1 MNDFT
6 GAKEVR
12 MLDVNRLRML
22 VELSRRGTLS
32 AVADAL
38 SYSKASVS
46 QQLSALE
53 QDVGVP
59 LLRRVGRGVQ
69 FTPQGNVL
77 VAEAIG
83 ILDQLEHA
91 EVAVA
96 ESLTEVTGTVHI
108 AVFQSTAHSLLPG
121 ALNTLR
127 EQHPALRVE
136 VTESDPETG
145 LVGVSSRDFDLILA
159 EQYPG
164 RTRPIHADLDRV
176 VLVHDSIALAR
187 KPGAEE
193 ATDATAAD
201 AAAALWSTRDDPWV
215 LEPAGTASRAWAE
228 QLCRT
233 AGFEPDVRFEVADL
247 TAHVRLIRAGLAVG
261 LLPELVWAGEPPT
274 VALTAL
280 PAEPRREIFSSAR
293 RVSAAAPSIRAVR
306 RALASA
312 ASRNL
317 LD

>member
-1 MNDFT
+1 
-6 GAKEVR
+6 

-53 QDVGVP
+53 RDVGVP

-96 ESLTEVTGTVHI
+96 ESLTEVTGTVRI
-108 AVFQSTAHSLLPG
+108 AVFQSTAHSLLPR
-121 ALNTLR
+121 ALESLKER
-127 EQHPALRVE
+127 HPALRVE
-136 VTESDPETG
+136 VTECDPETG

-164 RTRPIHADLDRV
+164 HTRPIHADLDRV
-176 VLVHDSIALAR
+176 VLAHDAIALAR
-187 KPGAEE
+187 RPG
-193 ATDATAAD
+193 TRPSAD
-201 AAAALWSTRDDPWV
+201 AFAALWSTRTEPWV

-233 AGFEPDVRFEVADL
+233 AGFEPDVRFEIADL
-247 TAHVRLIRAGLAVG
+247 TAHVRLIHAGLAVG
-261 LLPELVWAGEPPT
+261 LLPELVWAGDTPT
-274 VALTAL
+274 VDLAPL
-280 PAEPRREIFSSAR
+280 PHEPRREIFSSAR
-293 RVSAAAPSIRAVR
+293 RVSADAPSIRAVR
-306 RALASA
+306 TALADA
-312 ASRNL
+312 ASHNL
-317 LD
+317 PT

>member
-1 MNDFT
+1 
-6 GAKEVR
+6 

-53 QDVGVP
+53 REVGVP

-108 AVFQSTAHSLLPG
+108 AVFQSAAHSLLPR
-121 ALNTLR
+121 TLDSLR
-127 EQHPALRVE
+127 SEHPALRVE
-136 VTESDPETG
+136 VTECDPETG
-145 LVGVSSRDFDLILA
+145 LVGVSSRDYDLILA

-176 VLVHDSIALAR
+176 VLAHDAIVLAR
-187 KPGAEE
+187 RPG
-193 ATDATAAD
+193 DAPVSD
-201 AAAALWSTRDDPWV
+201 AVDALRATRDEPWV

-247 TAHVRLIRAGLAVG
+247 TAHVRLIHAGLAVG
-261 LLPELVWAGEPPT
+261 LLPELVWAGDTPSVDLAP
-274 VALTAL
+274 L
-280 PAEPRREIFSSAR
+280 PEAPRREIFSSAR

-306 RALASA
+306 AALADA
-312 ASRNL
+312 AAHIL
-317 LD
+317 PD

>member
-1 MNDFT
+1 
-6 GAKEVR
+6 

-38 SYSKASVS
+38 SYSKATVS

-53 QDVGVP
+53 REVGAP

-91 EVAVA
+91 QVAVA
-96 ESLTEVTGTVHI
+96 ESLTEVTGTVRI
-108 AVFQSTAHSLLPG
+108 AVFQTAAHALLPP
-121 ALNTLR
+121 ALLALQA
-127 EQHPALRVE
+127 QHPALRVD
-136 VTESDPETG
+136 VTESDPETS
-145 LVGVSSRDFDLILA
+145 LVGVASRDFDLMLA

-164 RTRPIHADLDRV
+164 RTRPINADLDRV
-176 VLVHDSIALAR
+176 VLTHVAIALAR
-187 KPGAEE
+187 QPGAHQM
-193 ATDATAAD
+193 AD
-201 AAAALWSTRDDPWV
+201 AAAALWATRDDPWV

-233 AGFEPDVRFEVADL
+233 AGFEPDVHFEVADL
-247 TAHVRLIRAGLAVG
+247 TTHVRLIRAGLAVG
-261 LLPELVWAGEPPT
+261 LLPELVWAGDAPT
-274 VALTAL
+274 VDLAPL
-280 PAEPRREIFSSAR
+280 PGAPRREIFSSAR

-306 RALASA
+306 RALADA
-312 ASRNL
+312 ASVIL
-317 LD
+317 PD

>member
-1 MNDFT
+1 
-6 GAKEVR
+6 
-12 MLDVNRLRML
+12 MLDVHRLRLL

-46 QQLSALE
+46 QQLAALE
-53 QDVGVP
+53 RDVGVP

-91 EVAVA
+91 QVAVA
-96 ESLTEVTGTVHI
+96 ESLTEVTGTVRL
-108 AVFQSTAHSLLPG
+108 AVFQSTAHSLLPR
-121 ALNTLR
+121 ALAALGSR
-127 EQHPALRVE
+127 HPALRVE
-136 VTESDPETG
+136 VTERDPESG
-145 LVGVSSRDFDLILA
+145 LVGVSSRDYDLILA

-164 RTRPIHADLDRV
+164 HTRPIHADLDRV
-176 VLVHDSIALAR
+176 VLAHDAIALAR
-187 KPGAEE
+187 RPGASES
-193 ATDATAAD
+193 AD
-201 AAAALWSTRDDPWV
+201 PVAALWATRAEPWV

-233 AGFEPDVRFEVADL
+233 AGFEPDVRFELADL
-247 TAHVRLIRAGLAVG
+247 TAHVRLIHAGLAVG
-261 LLPELVWAGEPPT
+261 LLPELVWAGDTPT
-274 VALTAL
+274 VDLAPL
-280 PAEPRREIFSSAR
+280 PHEPRREIFSSAR
-293 RVSAAAPSIRAVR
+293 RVSADAPSIRAVR
-306 RALASA
+306 AALADA

>member
-1 MNDFT
+1 
-6 GAKEVR
+6 

-38 SYSKASVS
+38 SYSKASIS

-53 QDVGVP
+53 RDVGVP

-77 VAEAIG
+77 VAQAIG

-121 ALNTLR
+121 ALEALAQR
-127 EQHPALRVE
+127 HPALRVQ

-176 VLVHDSIALAR
+176 VLAHDAIALAR
-187 KPGAEE
+187 RPGSAGE
-193 ATDATAAD
+193 AD
-201 AAAALWSTRDDPWV
+201 AVAALWSTRDEPWV

-233 AGFEPDVRFEVADL
+233 AGFEPDVRFEIADL
-247 TAHVRLIRAGLAVG
+247 TAHVRLIHAGLAVG
-261 LLPELVWAGEPPT
+261 LLPELVWAGDTPT
-274 VALTAL
+274 VDLTPL
-280 PAEPRREIFSSAR
+280 PDEPRREIFSSAR
-293 RVSAAAPSIRAVR
+293 RASVDAPSIKAVR
-306 RALASA
+306 RALADA

-317 LD
+317 TE

>member
-1 MNDFT
+1 
-6 GAKEVR
+6 

-53 QDVGVP
+53 RDVGVP

-91 EVAVA
+91 QVAVA
-96 ESLTEVTGTVHI
+96 ESLTEVTGTVRI
-108 AVFQSTAHSLLPG
+108 AVFQSAAHSLLPR
-121 ALNTLR
+121 ALAGLKAD
-127 EQHPALRVE
+127 HPALRVE
-136 VTESDPETG
+136 VTECDPETG

-164 RTRPIHADLDRV
+164 HTRPIHADLDRV
-176 VLVHDSIALAR
+176 QLAHDTIALAR
-187 KPGAEE
+187 HPDSPDE
-193 ATDATAAD
+193 AD
-201 AAAALWSTRDDPWV
+201 AAAALWATRDEPWV

-261 LLPELVWAGEPPT
+261 LLPELVWAGDTPT
-274 VALTAL
+274 VALASLPTA
-280 PAEPRREIFSSAR
+280 PRREIFSSTR
-293 RVSAAAPSIRAVR
+293 RVSVGAPSIRAVR

-312 ASRNL
+312 ADRIL
-317 LD
+317 PD

>member
-1 MNDFT
+1 
-6 GAKEVR
+6 

-38 SYSKASVS
+38 SFSKASVS

-53 QDVGVP
+53 RDVGVP

-91 EVAVA
+91 QVAVA

-121 ALNTLR
+121 ALNALR
-127 EQHPALRVE
+127 EQHAALRVE

-187 KPGAEE
+187 HPGTSEIA
-193 ATDATAAD
+193 DAAAD
-201 AAAALWSTRDDPWV
+201 ATAALWSTRDEPWV

-261 LLPELVWAGEPPT
+261 LLPELVWAGETPT
-274 VALTAL
+274 VALTPL
-280 PAEPRREIFSSAR
+280 PDEPRREIFSSAR

>member
-1 MNDFT
+1 
-6 GAKEVR
+6 

-53 QDVGVP
+53 RDVGVP

-77 VAEAIG
+77 VAQAIG

-108 AVFQSTAHSLLPG
+108 AVFQSTAHSLLPR
-121 ALNTLR
+121 ALDSLKER
-127 EQHPALRVE
+127 HPALRVQ
-136 VTESDPETG
+136 VTERDPESG

-176 VLVHDSIALAR
+176 VLAHDAIALAR
-187 KPGAEE
+187 RPGSAGE
-193 ATDATAAD
+193 TDAV
-201 AAAALWSTRDDPWV
+201 AALWSTRDEPWV
-215 LEPAGTASRAWAE
+215 LEPEGTASRAWAE

-233 AGFEPDVRFEVADL
+233 AGFEPDVRFEIADL
-247 TAHVRLIRAGLAVG
+247 TAHVRLIHAGLAVG
-261 LLPELVWAGEPPT
+261 LLPELVWAGDTPT
-274 VALTAL
+274 VDLTPL
-280 PAEPRREIFSSAR
+280 PDEPRREIFSSAR
-293 RVSAAAPSIRAVR
+293 RVSADAPSITAVR
-306 RALASA
+306 RALADA
-312 ASRNL
+312 ASHNL
-317 LD
+317 TE

>member
-1 MNDFT
+1 
-6 GAKEVR
+6 
-12 MLDVNRLRML
+12 ML

-53 QDVGVP
+53 RDVGVP

-96 ESLTEVTGTVHI
+96 ESLTEVTGTARI
-108 AVFQSTAHSLLPG
+108 AVFQSTAHSLLPR
-121 ALNTLR
+121 ALESLR
-127 EQHPALRVE
+127 ERHPALRVE
-136 VTESDPETG
+136 VTECDPETG

-176 VLVHDSIALAR
+176 VLAHDAIALAR
-187 KPGAEE
+187 RPGAPRH
-193 ATDATAAD
+193 AD
-201 AAAALWSTRDDPWV
+201 ALAELWSTREEPWV

-228 QLCRT
+228 ELCRT
-233 AGFEPDVRFEVADL
+233 AGFEPDVRFEIADL
-247 TAHVRLIRAGLAVG
+247 TAHVRLIHAGLAVG
-261 LLPELVWAGEPPT
+261 LLPELVWAGDTPT
-274 VALTAL
+274 VDLAPL
-280 PAEPRREIFSSAR
+280 PHEPRREIFSSAR
-293 RVSAAAPSIRAVR
+293 KVSAAAPSIRAVR
-306 RALASA
+306 SALADA
-312 ASRNL
+312 ASHNL
-317 LD
+317 PV

>member
-1 MNDFT
+1 
-6 GAKEVR
+6 

-53 QDVGVP
+53 RDVGVP

-77 VAEAIG
+77 VSQAIG

-96 ESLTEVTGTVHI
+96 ESLTEVTGTARI
-108 AVFQSTAHSLLPG
+108 AVFQSTAHSLLPR
-121 ALNTLR
+121 ALESLKER
-127 EQHPALRVE
+127 HPALRVE
-136 VTESDPETG
+136 VTECDPETG

-176 VLVHDSIALAR
+176 MLAHDAIALAR
-187 KPGAEE
+187 HPGAP
-193 ATDATAAD
+193 THAD
-201 AAAALWSTRDDPWV
+201 AVAALWSTREEPWV
-215 LEPAGTASRAWAE
+215 LEPEGTASRAWAE

-233 AGFEPDVRFEVADL
+233 AGFEPDVRFEIADL
-247 TAHVRLIRAGLAVG
+247 TAHVRLIHAGLAVG
-261 LLPELVWAGEPPT
+261 LLPELVWAGDTPT
-274 VALTAL
+274 VDLAPL
-280 PAEPRREIFSSAR
+280 PREPRREIFSSAR

-306 RALASA
+306 NALADA
-312 ASRNL
+312 ASHNL
-317 LD
+317 PA

>member
-1 MNDFT
+1 
-6 GAKEVR
+6 
-12 MLDVNRLRML
+12 ML

-53 QDVGVP
+53 REVGVP

-77 VAEAIG
+77 VTEAIG

-121 ALNTLR
+121 ALNALR

-187 KPGAEE
+187 QPG
-193 ATDATAAD
+193 AAD
-201 AAAALWSTRDDPWV
+201 AEGAEDAVAALWSTRDDPWV

-261 LLPELVWAGEPPT
+261 LLPELVWAGEAPT
-274 VALTAL
+274 VALTPL
-280 PAEPRREIFSSAR
+280 PDEPRREIFSSAR

>member
-1 MNDFT
+1 
-6 GAKEVR
+6 

-22 VELSRRGTLS
+22 VELSRLGTLS

-46 QQLSALE
+46 QQLAALE
-53 QDVGVP
+53 REVGVP

-69 FTPQGNVL
+69 LTPQGTVL
-77 VAEAIG
+77 VGEAVG
-83 ILDQLEHA
+83 ILDRLEQA

-96 ESLTEVTGTVHI
+96 ESLTEVTGTVHL

-121 ALNTLR
+121 ALAALR
-127 EQHPALRVE
+127 AQHPSLRVE

-164 RTRPIHADLDRV
+164 RTRPLHADLDRV
-176 VLVHDSIALAR
+176 VLAHDAIALAR
-187 KPGAEE
+187 RPGSPAE
-193 ATDATAAD
+193 AD
-201 AAAALWSTRDDPWV
+201 AVAALWSTRDEPWV

-261 LLPELVWAGEPPT
+261 LLPELVWAGETPT
-274 VALTAL
+274 VDLSPL
-280 PAEPRREIFSSAR
+280 PDEPRREIFSSAR

-306 RALASA
+306 RALAST

>member
-1 MNDFT
+1 
-6 GAKEVR
+6 

-53 QDVGVP
+53 RDVGVP

-127 EQHPALRVE
+127 DQHPALRVE

-187 KPGAEE
+187 RPGTPETA
-193 ATDATAAD
+193 DATAAD
-201 AAAALWSTRDDPWV
+201 ATAALWSTKDEPWV

-261 LLPELVWAGEPPT
+261 LLPELVWAGETPT
-274 VALTAL
+274 VALTSL
-280 PAEPRREIFSSAR
+280 PDEPRREIFSSAR

>member
-1 MNDFT
+1 
-6 GAKEVR
+6 

-22 VELSRRGTLS
+22 VEFSRLGTLS

-53 QDVGVP
+53 REVGVP

-69 FTPQGNVL
+69 LTPQGVVL
-77 VAEAIG
+77 VGEAVG
-83 ILDQLEHA
+83 ILDRLEQA

-121 ALNTLR
+121 ALAALR
-127 EQHPALRVE
+127 AEHPSLRVE

-176 VLVHDSIALAR
+176 ALAHDAIALAR
-187 KPGAEE
+187 HPGAPA
-193 ATDATAAD
+193 ATDAV
-201 AAAALWSTRDDPWV
+201 AALWATREEPWV

-274 VALTAL
+274 VDLTPL
-280 PAEPRREIFSSAR
+280 PDEPRREIFSSAR

-306 RALASA
+306 RALAST

>member
-1 MNDFT
+1 
-6 GAKEVR
+6 

-53 QDVGVP
+53 RDVGVP

-187 KPGAEE
+187 QPG
-193 ATDATAAD
+193 AAD
-201 AAAALWSTRDDPWV
+201 AEDADAVAALWSTRDEPWV

-261 LLPELVWAGEPPT
+261 LLPELVWAGEAPT

-280 PAEPRREIFSSAR
+280 PEEPRREIFSSAR

>member
-1 MNDFT
+1 
-6 GAKEVR
+6 

-53 QDVGVP
+53 RDVGVP

-69 FTPQGNVL
+69 FTPQGTVL

-121 ALNTLR
+121 ALNALR

-176 VLVHDSIALAR
+176 VLVHDSITLAR
-187 KPGAEE
+187 KPGTRDAE
-193 ATDATAAD
+193 DAV
-201 AAAALWSTRDDPWV
+201 AALWSTRDAPWV

-261 LLPELVWAGEPPT
+261 LLPELVWAGEAPT
-274 VALTAL
+274 VVLTPL
-280 PAEPRREIFSSAR
+280 PDEPRREIFSSAR

>member
-1 MNDFT
+1 
-6 GAKEVR
+6 

-53 QDVGVP
+53 RDVGVP

-77 VAEAIG
+77 VAQAIG

-108 AVFQSTAHSLLPG
+108 AVFQSTAHSLLPR
-121 ALNTLR
+121 ALDALKER
-127 EQHPALRVE
+127 HPALRVQ
-136 VTESDPETG
+136 VTERDPESG

-164 RTRPIHADLDRV
+164 HTRPIHADLDRV
-176 VLVHDSIALAR
+176 VLAHDAIALAR
-187 KPGAEE
+187 RPGTAEE
-193 ATDATAAD
+193 ADAV
-201 AAAALWSTRDDPWV
+201 AALWSTRAEPWV

-233 AGFEPDVRFEVADL
+233 AGFEPDVRFEIADL
-247 TAHVRLIRAGLAVG
+247 TAHVRLIHAGLAVG
-261 LLPELVWAGEPPT
+261 LLPELVWAGDTPT
-274 VALTAL
+274 VDLTPL
-280 PAEPRREIFSSAR
+280 PDEPRREIFSSAR
-293 RVSAAAPSIRAVR
+293 RVSADAPSIKAVR

-312 ASRNL
+312 ADRML
-317 LD
+317 PD

>member
-1 MNDFT
+1 
-6 GAKEVR
+6 

-53 QDVGVP
+53 RDVGVP

-96 ESLTEVTGTVHI
+96 ESLTEVTGTVRI
-108 AVFQSTAHSLLPG
+108 AVFQSTAHSLLPR
-121 ALNTLR
+121 ALASLKVR
-127 EQHPALRVE
+127 HPALRVE
-136 VTESDPETG
+136 VTECDPETG

-176 VLVHDSIALAR
+176 VLAHDAIALAR
-187 KPGAEE
+187 RPGSPAH
-193 ATDATAAD
+193 AD
-201 AAAALWSTRDDPWV
+201 AAAALSSTRDEPWV

-233 AGFEPDVRFEVADL
+233 AGFEPDVRFEIADL
-247 TAHVRLIRAGLAVG
+247 TAHVRLIHAGLAVG
-261 LLPELVWAGEPPT
+261 LLPELVWAGDTPT
-274 VALTAL
+274 VDLAPL
-280 PAEPRREIFSSAR
+280 PHAPRREIFSSAR
-293 RVSAAAPSIRAVR
+293 RVSADAPSIRAVR
-306 RALASA
+306 SALTDA
-312 ASRNL
+312 ASHDL
-317 LD
+317 PI

>member
-1 MNDFT
+1 
-6 GAKEVR
+6 

-53 QDVGVP
+53 RDVGVP

-77 VAEAIG
+77 VGEAIG

-187 KPGAEE
+187 RPATPESAAATATE
-193 ATDATAAD
+193 AT
-201 AAAALWSTRDDPWV
+201 AALWSTRDEPWV

-261 LLPELVWAGEPPT
+261 LLPELVWAGEAPT
-274 VALTAL
+274 VALTPL
-280 PAEPRREIFSSAR
+280 PDEPRREIFSSAR

>member
-1 MNDFT
+1 
-6 GAKEVR
+6 

-38 SYSKASVS
+38 SYSKATVS

-53 QDVGVP
+53 REVGAP

-91 EVAVA
+91 QVAVA
-96 ESLTEVTGTVHI
+96 ESLTEVTGTVRI
-108 AVFQSTAHSLLPG
+108 AVFQTAAHALLPP
-121 ALNTLR
+121 ALLALQS
-127 EQHPALRVE
+127 QHPALRVD
-136 VTESDPETG
+136 VTERDPETS
-145 LVGVSSRDFDLILA
+145 LVGVASREFDLMLA

-164 RTRPIHADLDRV
+164 RTRPINADLDRV
-176 VLVHDSIALAR
+176 VLTHDAIALAR
-187 KPGAEE
+187 QRGARAE
-193 ATDATAAD
+193 TD
-201 AAAALWSTRDDPWV
+201 AAAALWSTRDEPWV
-215 LEPAGTASRAWAE
+215 LEPPGTASRAWAE

-233 AGFEPDVRFEVADL
+233 AGFEPDVHFEVADL
-247 TAHVRLIRAGLAVG
+247 TTHIRLIRAGLAVG
-261 LLPELVWAGEPPT
+261 LLPELVWAGDPPT
-274 VALTAL
+274 VDVVPL
-280 PAEPRREIFSSAR
+280 PDAPRREIFSSAR

-306 RALASA
+306 RALADA
-312 ASRNL
+312 ASVIL
-317 LD
+317 PA

>member
-1 MNDFT
+1 
-6 GAKEVR
+6 

-53 QDVGVP
+53 RDVGVP

-96 ESLTEVTGTVHI
+96 ESLTEVTGTVRI
-108 AVFQSTAHSLLPG
+108 AVFQSTAHSLLPR
-121 ALNTLR
+121 ALEALKDR
-127 EQHPALRVE
+127 HPALRVE
-136 VTESDPETG
+136 VTECDPETG

-176 VLVHDSIALAR
+176 VLAHDAIALAR
-187 KPGAEE
+187 RP
-193 ATDATAAD
+193 DAPALPD
-201 AAAALWSTRDDPWV
+201 AVAALWSTREEPWV

-233 AGFEPDVRFEVADL
+233 AGFEPDVRFEIADL
-247 TAHVRLIRAGLAVG
+247 TAHVRLIHAGLAVG
-261 LLPELVWAGEPPT
+261 LLPELVWAGDTPT
-274 VALTAL
+274 VDLAPL
-280 PAEPRREIFSSAR
+280 PQEPRREIFSSAR
-293 RVSAAAPSIRAVR
+293 RVSADAPSIRAVR
-306 RALASA
+306 SALADA
-312 ASRNL
+312 ASHDL
-317 LD
+317 PV

>member
-1 MNDFT
+1 
-6 GAKEVR
+6 
-12 MLDVNRLRML
+12 MLDAHRLRLL

-46 QQLSALE
+46 QQLAALE
-53 QDVGVP
+53 RDVGVP

-91 EVAVA
+91 QVAVA
-96 ESLTEVTGTVHI
+96 ESLTEVTGIVRL
-108 AVFQSTAHSLLPG
+108 AVFQSTAHSLLPR
-121 ALNTLR
+121 ALAALGER
-127 EQHPALRVE
+127 HPALRVE
-136 VTESDPETG
+136 VTERDPESG
-145 LVGVSSRDFDLILA
+145 LVGVSSRDYDLILA

-176 VLVHDSIALAR
+176 VLAHDAIALAR
-187 KPGAEE
+187 HPGA
-193 ATDATAAD
+193 AGAAD
-201 AAAALWSTRDDPWV
+201 PVAALWATRAEPWV

-233 AGFEPDVRFEVADL
+233 AGFEPDVRFELADL
-247 TAHVRLIRAGLAVG
+247 TAHVRLIHAGLAVG
-261 LLPELVWAGEPPT
+261 LLPELVWAGDTPT
-274 VALTAL
+274 VDLSPL
-280 PAEPRREIFSSAR
+280 PQEPRREIFSSAR
-293 RVSAAAPSIRAVR
+293 RVSADAPSIRAVR
-306 RALASA
+306 AALADA

>member
-1 MNDFT
+1 
-6 GAKEVR
+6 

-22 VELSRRGTLS
+22 VELSRLGTLS

-46 QQLSALE
+46 QQLAALE
-53 QDVGVP
+53 REVGVP

-69 FTPQGNVL
+69 LTPQGTVL
-77 VAEAIG
+77 VGEAVG
-83 ILDQLEHA
+83 ILDRLEQA

-96 ESLTEVTGTVHI
+96 ESLTEVTGTVHL

-121 ALNTLR
+121 ALAALR
-127 EQHPALRVE
+127 AQHPSLRVE

-164 RTRPIHADLDRV
+164 RTRPLHADLDRV
-176 VLVHDSIALAR
+176 VLAHDTIALAR
-187 KPGAEE
+187 RPGSPAE
-193 ATDATAAD
+193 AD
-201 AAAALWSTRDDPWV
+201 AVAALWSTRDEPWV

-261 LLPELVWAGEPPT
+261 LLPELVWAGETPT
-274 VALTAL
+274 VDLSPL
-280 PAEPRREIFSSAR
+280 PDEPRREIFSSAR

-306 RALASA
+306 RALAST

>member
-1 MNDFT
+1 M
-6 GAKEVR
+6 
-12 MLDVNRLRML
+12 
-22 VELSRRGTLS
+22 
-32 AVADAL
+32 
-38 SYSKASVS
+38 
-46 QQLSALE
+46 
-53 QDVGVP
+53 
-59 LLRRVGRGVQ
+59 
-69 FTPQGNVL
+69 
-77 VAEAIG
+77 
-83 ILDQLEHA
+83 
-91 EVAVA
+91 
-96 ESLTEVTGTVHI
+96 HI

-187 KPGAEE
+187 RPGTPESAA
-193 ATDATAAD
+193 ATATAVTAAAVTAAD
-201 AAAALWSTRDDPWV
+201 ATAALWSTRDEPWV

-261 LLPELVWAGEPPT
+261 LLLS
-274 VALTAL
+274 L
-280 PAEPRREIFSSAR
+280 IH
-293 RVSAAAPSIRAVR
+293 I
-306 RALASA
+306 
-312 ASRNL
+312 
-317 LD
+317 

>member
-1 MNDFT
+1 
-6 GAKEVR
+6 

-53 QDVGVP
+53 RDVGVP

-96 ESLTEVTGTVHI
+96 ESLTEVTGTVGI
-108 AVFQSTAHSLLPG
+108 AVFQSTAHSLLPR
-121 ALNTLR
+121 ALEALKDR
-127 EQHPALRVE
+127 HPALRVE
-136 VTESDPETG
+136 VTECDPETG

-164 RTRPIHADLDRV
+164 HTRPIHADLDRV
-176 VLVHDSIALAR
+176 MLAHDAIALAR
-187 KPGAEE
+187 RPGAPRH
-193 ATDATAAD
+193 AD
-201 AAAALWSTRDDPWV
+201 ALAELWSTSEEPWV

-233 AGFEPDVRFEVADL
+233 AGFEPDVRFEIADL
-247 TAHVRLIRAGLAVG
+247 TAHVRLIHAGLAVG
-261 LLPELVWAGEPPT
+261 LLPELVWAGDTPT
-274 VALTAL
+274 VDLAPL
-280 PAEPRREIFSSAR
+280 PHEPRREIFSSAR
-293 RVSAAAPSIRAVR
+293 RVSADAPSIRAVR
-306 RALASA
+306 SALADA
-312 ASRNL
+312 ASHNL
-317 LD
+317 PV

>member
-1 MNDFT
+1 
-6 GAKEVR
+6 

-53 QDVGVP
+53 RDVGVP

-77 VAEAIG
+77 VTQAIG

-96 ESLTEVTGTVHI
+96 ESLTEVTGTARI
-108 AVFQSTAHSLLPG
+108 AVFQSTAHSLLPR
-121 ALNTLR
+121 ALESLR
-127 EQHPALRVE
+127 ERHPALRVE
-136 VTESDPETG
+136 VTECDPETG

-176 VLVHDSIALAR
+176 VLAHDAIALAR
-187 KPGAEE
+187 QPGAPRH
-193 ATDATAAD
+193 AD
-201 AAAALWSTRDDPWV
+201 ALAELWSTREEPWV

-228 QLCRT
+228 ELCRT
-233 AGFEPDVRFEVADL
+233 AGFEPDVRFEIADL
-247 TAHVRLIRAGLAVG
+247 TAHVRLIHAGLAVG
-261 LLPELVWAGEPPT
+261 LLPELVWAGDTPT
-274 VALTAL
+274 VDLAPL
-280 PAEPRREIFSSAR
+280 PHEPRREIFSSAR
-293 RVSAAAPSIRAVR
+293 KVSAAAPSIRAVR
-306 RALASA
+306 SALADA
-312 ASRNL
+312 ASHNL
-317 LD
+317 PV

>member
-1 MNDFT
+1 
-6 GAKEVR
+6 

-53 QDVGVP
+53 RDVGVP

-91 EVAVA
+91 QVAVA
-96 ESLTEVTGTVHI
+96 ESLTEVTGTVRI
-108 AVFQSTAHSLLPG
+108 AVFQSTAHSLLPRG
-121 ALNTLR
+121 LEALKER
-127 EQHPALRVE
+127 HPALRVE

-176 VLVHDSIALAR
+176 ALAHDAIAL
-187 KPGAEE
+187 
-193 ATDATAAD
+193 
-201 AAAALWSTRDDPWV
+201 
-215 LEPAGTASRAWAE
+215 
-228 QLCRT
+228 
-233 AGFEPDVRFEVADL
+233 
-247 TAHVRLIRAGLAVG
+247 
-261 LLPELVWAGEPPT
+261 
-274 VALTAL
+274 
-280 PAEPRREIFSSAR
+280 
-293 RVSAAAPSIRAVR
+293 
-306 RALASA
+306 
-312 ASRNL
+312 
-317 LD
+317 

>member
-1 MNDFT
+1 
-6 GAKEVR
+6 
-12 MLDVNRLRML
+12 MLDVTRLRML

-53 QDVGVP
+53 RDVGVP

-69 FTPQGNVL
+69 LTPQGNVL

-83 ILDQLEHA
+83 VLDQLEHA

-121 ALNTLR
+121 ALDALR
-127 EQHPALRVE
+127 KRHPALRVQ

-176 VLVHDSIALAR
+176 VLAHDAIALAR
-187 KPGAEE
+187 KPGTVAE
-193 ATDATAAD
+193 AD
-201 AAAALWSTRDDPWV
+201 AVAALWSTRDQPWV

-233 AGFEPDVRFEVADL
+233 AGFEPDVRFEIADL
-247 TAHVRLIRAGLAVG
+247 TAHVRLIHAGLAVG
-261 LLPELVWAGEPPT
+261 LLPELVWAGDTPT
-274 VALTAL
+274 VDLMSL
-280 PAEPRREIFSSAR
+280 PQEPRREIFSSAR
-293 RVSAAAPSIRAVR
+293 RVSADAPSITAVR
-306 RALASA
+306 RALADA
-312 ASRNL
+312 ASHNL
-317 LD
+317 TD

>member
-1 MNDFT
+1 
-6 GAKEVR
+6 

-22 VELSRRGTLS
+22 VELSRRGTLA

-38 SYSKASVS
+38 SYSKSTVS

-53 QDVGVP
+53 RDVGVP

-69 FTPQGNVL
+69 LTSQGTVL
-77 VAEAIG
+77 VGEAEG

-91 EVAVA
+91 RVAVA

-108 AVFQSTAHSLLPG
+108 AVFQSTAHSLLPQ
-121 ALNTLR
+121 ALEALKDR
-127 EQHPALRVE
+127 HPALRVE

-164 RTRPIHADLDRV
+164 RTRPLHADLDRV
-176 VLVHDSIALAR
+176 MLAHDSIALAR
-187 KPGAEE
+187 RPGSH
-193 ATDATAAD
+193 AD
-201 AAAALWSTRDDPWV
+201 DDPVVALWSTRDEPWV

-233 AGFEPDVRFEVADL
+233 AGFEPDVRFEIADL
-247 TAHVRLIRAGLAVG
+247 TAHVRLIHAGLAVG
-261 LLPELVWAGEPPT
+261 LLPELVWAGDRPSVDLSP
-274 VALTAL
+274 L
-280 PAEPRREIFSSAR
+280 PQAPRREIFSSAR
-293 RVSAAAPSIRAVR
+293 RVSADAPAIRAVR
-306 RALASA
+306 RAFADA
-312 ASRNL
+312 ASHNL
-317 LD
+317 AD

>member
-1 MNDFT
+1 
-6 GAKEVR
+6 

-53 QDVGVP
+53 REVGVP

-121 ALNTLR
+121 ALNALR

-164 RTRPIHADLDRV
+164 HTRPIHADLDRV
-176 VLVHDSIALAR
+176 VLVHDTIALAR
-187 KPGAEE
+187 QPGAP
-193 ATDATAAD
+193 TTAD
-201 AAAALWSTRDDPWV
+201 AAAALWSTRDEPWV

-261 LLPELVWAGEPPT
+261 LLPELVWAGESPT
-274 VALTAL
+274 VSLMPL
-280 PAEPRREIFSSAR
+280 PDEPRREIFSSAR

>member
-1 MNDFT
+1 
-6 GAKEVR
+6 

-22 VELSRRGTLS
+22 VELSRLGTLS

-38 SYSKASVS
+38 SYSKATVS
-46 QQLSALE
+46 QQLAALE
-53 QDVGVP
+53 REVGVP

-69 FTPQGNVL
+69 FTPQGTVL
-77 VAEAIG
+77 VTEAIG
-83 ILDQLEHA
+83 ILDRLEQA
-91 EVAVA
+91 QVAVA
-96 ESLTEVTGTVHI
+96 ESLTEVTGTVHL

-121 ALNTLR
+121 ALAALR
-127 EQHPALRVE
+127 AEHPSLRVE

-164 RTRPIHADLDRV
+164 RTRPLHADLDRI
-176 VLVHDSIALAR
+176 VLAHDAIALAR
-187 KPGAEE
+187 RPGSPAE
-193 ATDATAAD
+193 TDAV
-201 AAAALWSTRDDPWV
+201 AALWSTRDEPWV

-261 LLPELVWAGEPPT
+261 LLPELVWAGETPT
-274 VALTAL
+274 VDLSPL
-280 PAEPRREIFSSAR
+280 PDEPRREIFSSAR

-306 RALASA
+306 RALAST

>member
-1 MNDFT
+1 
-6 GAKEVR
+6 

-53 QDVGVP
+53 REVGVP

-121 ALNTLR
+121 ALNALR

-176 VLVHDSIALAR
+176 VLVHDAITLAR
-187 KPGAEE
+187 QPGMPE
-193 ATDATAAD
+193 TAD
-201 AAAALWSTRDDPWV
+201 PVAALWSTRDEPWV

-280 PAEPRREIFSSAR
+280 PDEPRREIFSSAR